1 MIFLLRVIMQ
11 NNSFAYVRISDF
23 REAYKS
29 NRKYCNHVEELLE
42 VINENEK
49 TPNLSLYEVLEN
61 SIRRIYFDIE
71 RIPTNEDKLIY
82 DIIRDLS
89 AFMEINADNYGLTL
103 NKGSHHEGLS
113 YHLTFPYKTHAENIL
128 NLVRKFKLKYP
139 KYNDYIDE
147 CVYNVNRLF
156 RLPNQYGLVEINEIV
171 GHLDDCFTHS
181 PIPKNKNEEALKRNL
196 LDVHRIQHGTMED
209 MIIQNYDKL
218 PMYNKIFERTST
230 KRLPKHAISYPIMN
244 KTIIELMTAI
254 NNNNQE
260 IIRENVSL
268 TKQNLEE
275 THKIH
280 NTNLIREII
289 YVVLTFILVMT
300 YLLK

>member
-1 MIFLLRVIMQ
+1 MQ
-11 NNSFAYVRISDF
+11 INSFAYVRISDF
-23 REAYKS
+23 REAYRR

-89 AFMEINADNYGLTL
+89 AFMEIDAENYGLTL

-128 NLVRKFKLKYP
+128 NLIRKFKLKYP

-156 RLPNQYGLVEINEIV
+156 RLPNQYGLVEINEKV

-181 PIPKNKNEEALKRNL
+181 PIPENKNEEALKRKL
-196 LDVHRIQHGTMED
+196 IDVHRIQHGKMED
-209 MIIQNYDKL
+209 MIIQNYANL
-218 PMYNKIFERTST
+218 PMYNKIFERTSY
-230 KRLPKHAISYPIMN
+230 KKLPKHMISYPIMN
-244 KTIIELMTAI
+244 KTIIELMTTI
-254 NNNNQE
+254 SNNNQE
-260 IIRENVSL
+260 IIKENVLL

-275 THKIH
+275 THSIL
-280 NTNLIREII
+280 NVNLIREMI